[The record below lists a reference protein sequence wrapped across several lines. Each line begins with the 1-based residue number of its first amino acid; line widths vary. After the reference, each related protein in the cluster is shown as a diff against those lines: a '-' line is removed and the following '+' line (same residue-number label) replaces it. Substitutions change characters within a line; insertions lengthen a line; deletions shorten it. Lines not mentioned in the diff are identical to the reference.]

1 MKTEIESLVRVIK
14 KSAAAA
20 GGPMLRDLNEL
31 ERLQLGSKNTA
42 DFARRTQKRAGELLQ
57 EELLA
62 ARPKWGYRDTAGHK
76 INGLVENYFLVS
88 PIAGFN
94 NFARALPLFAIT
106 IVALSK
112 QVAKDSDDA
121 TPDEKPNWQI
131 DATAVYQPLLDDF
144 FVADGKEAFHNQKW
158 LRLSTGHTAPAKPAE
173 ATAHAN
179 HTKTGEQNF
188 GAPGLELCYLAG
200 HRIDSYRA
208 DNVPLFDVAA
218 GLFIALSAGI
228 KIMDKAGNPITQ
240 TTLAQL
246 CATIINNPSAVV
258 SFSSN

>member
-88 PIAGFN
+88 
-94 NFARALPLFAIT
+94 R
-106 IVALSK
+106 
-112 QVAKDSDDA
+112 
-121 TPDEKPNWQI
+121 
-131 DATAVYQPLLDDF
+131 
-144 FVADGKEAFHNQKW
+144 
-158 LRLSTGHTAPAKPAE
+158 
-173 ATAHAN
+173 
-179 HTKTGEQNF
+179 
-188 GAPGLELCYLAG
+188 
-200 HRIDSYRA
+200 
-208 DNVPLFDVAA
+208 
-218 GLFIALSAGI
+218 
-228 KIMDKAGNPITQ
+228 
-240 TTLAQL
+240 
-246 CATIINNPSAVV
+246 
-258 SFSSN
+258 